1 MTFDK
6 RASDPEM
13 PVVGRRRSG
22 RFPVLVPVEARWK
35 EPDGKAT
42 KADAQ
47 AKEVN
52 IHGGLLQFLDTDV
65 YPPVGTEVELTN
77 LFSGEGARA
86 RSAAVR
92 RSDPGL
98 VLGVASYLLSPPRP
112 SY

>member
-1 MTFDK
+1 MTSDK
-6 RASDPEM
+6 RTSDPEM

-35 EPDGKAT
+35 ERDGKAT

-65 YPPVGTEVELTN
+65 YPPVGTEMELTN
-77 LFSGEGARA
+77 LFSGEDARA
-86 RSAAVR
+86 
-92 RSDPGL
+92 
-98 VLGVASYLLSPPRP
+98 
-112 SY
+112 